1 MQLNI
6 DDFKKVI
13 EQLKSAGDAE
23 AAIAAQ
29 LALDLALSSDAGAVA
44 SKDDVLTLLK
54 LRLARHRAQAYRA
67 SDTIH

>member
-1 MQLNI
+1 VQLDV

-13 EQLKSAGDAE
+13 EQLKSAGDTE

-29 LALDLALSSDAGAVA
+29 LALDLALSNDAGAYA
-44 SKDDVLTLLK
+44 SNDDVLTLLK
-54 LRLARHRAQAYRA
+54 LRLARHRAQVYPA